1 MVSELGGM
9 EMSGR
14 FSGSVVLVAGGTG
27 GLGRAVTS
35 AFLEESATVV
45 VTYRNQP
52 EWEKFKT
59 AASAHAARL
68 EGHEVDVT
76 DEAAVRQLVEKILS
90 KHSRLDALVNTVGG
104 YAGGLKLWEMET
116 KVFEQMLNLNLRS
129 GYALSRAAVAAML
142 KQGRGAIVNV
152 AAKAAL
158 DHAAG
163 ASAYAASKAAAVAM
177 LDSLAADVKGTGV
190 RVNTILPSIIDT
202 EANRNAMPKADFAKW
217 PKPRDIARVIL
228 FLCSDDAKVIQGAA
242 IPVYGDS

>member
-1 MVSELGGM
+1 MTV
-9 EMSGR
+9 R
-14 FSGSVVLVAGGTG
+14 FGNSVVLVAGGTG

-35 AFLEESATVV
+35 AFLEEGATVAA
-45 VTYRNQP
+45 TYRNQP
-52 EWEKFKT
+52 EWEAFKS
-59 AASAHAARL
+59 AVSAHAPRL

-90 KHSRLDALVNTVGG
+90 KHSRLDAMVNTVGG
-104 YAGGLKLWEMET
+104 YAGGLRLWEMET

-129 GYALSRAAVAAML
+129 GYALSRAAVPAML

-152 AAKAAL
+152 ASKASF

-177 LDSLAADVKGTGV
+177 LDSLAEDLKGTGV

-202 EANRNAMPKADFAKW
+202 EANRKAMPKADFAKW

-228 FLCSDDAKVIQGAA
+228 FLCSDEAKVIHGAS